1 MPRSVKIL
9 HTEPVTHDVRRYRVE
24 KPDGFSLEPGQAT
37 DVALDKEGWREETR
51 PFTFTALPDADTLEF
66 TIKSYHDHKGVT
78 HQLWSTQPGDALLI
92 DDSWGTITYK
102 GPGVFI
108 AGGAGITPF
117 LAIFRDLEKKGKLNG
132 NQLIFANK
140 TSEDIIYRKELEA
153 MDGLKIDH
161 VLSDEDTA
169 GSHHGMIDADMI
181 KEFVPDLDRRFYLC
195 GPPPMMEAVQEVLEE
210 LGVKPDSVEFSD

>member
-1 MPRSVKIL
+1 MV
-9 HTEPVTHDVRRYRVE
+9 
-24 KPDGFSLEPGQAT
+24 
-37 DVALDKEGWREETR
+37 
-51 PFTFTALPDADTLEF
+51 
-66 TIKSYHDHKGVT
+66 
-78 HQLWSTQPGDALLI
+78 
-92 DDSWGTITYK
+92 
-102 GPGVFI
+102 
-108 AGGAGITPF
+108 
-117 LAIFRDLEKKGKLNG
+117 
-132 NQLIFANK
+132 LIFANK

-210 LGVKPDSVEFSD
+210 LGVKADSVEFSD

>member
-1 MPRSVKIL
+1 MHKATILKIDQ
-9 HTEPVTHDVRRYRVE
+9 VTHDVKRFRLVE
-24 KPDGFSLEPGQAT
+24 PEGFDFKVGDAT
-37 DVALDKEGWREETR
+37 EIALDEDGWRDETR
-51 PFTFTALPDADTLEF
+51 PFTMTSLPEERTLEF
-66 TIKSYHDHKGVT
+66 TIKGYPDHDGVT
-78 HQLWSTQPGDALLI
+78 ERLHKLKEGDHVLI
-92 DDSWGTITYK
+92 TDPFKTFRYDE
-102 GPGVFI
+102 PGVFI

-210 LGVKPDSVEFSD
+210 LGVKADSVEFSD